1 MNWYKEAKKVE
12 HNYSWVYI
20 DLPKDIQSQIIA
32 FGEEIDPDDLFTKE
46 ADGGI
51 ERTPH
56 ITVKYGLLTED
67 IKDIKECLEGLKGGK
82 AHMGSSS
89 IFEGD
94 KYDVV
99 KITVESKALANLH
112 NNLNQLPHEDKH
124 MEYNAHATIAYVKK
138 GKGKKYN
145 KKFKLNKSFR
155 FGEVFFG
162 NNKKDFT
169 IKLAHLT
176 SFNKQAMALDPDAY
190 KTEPNPARLRQHMDV
205 DRVWSPYTGKT
216 IPIPQQQNPEEI
228 ENLYRGVHFA
238 FTPEHAAIYACGK
251 ATKEDP
257 PVIIEIE
264 PKGLKQQT
272 DVDAIVDQSLT
283 YYIDNKKSE
292 WQSLLQSGKDIETI
306 SDEIIN
312 DIDGDLSNWEDGGDV
327 MDTADDIIM
336 QQQTPIP
343 PSVIQGLISTKAP
356 QQVINTINQLISGKI
371 SSKMLIKM
379 VGQMRVN
386 NSIDSSRVKAIY
398 QVPWIDLSAEVT
410 QDPYSMDDEQ
420 RDEYLEEQGWH
431 MEGEDI
437 VNENGQIIPSYESLL
452 YDQWLSLT
460 TLYKNNQLYFKGYTS
475 KDSIWH
481 GTTLSRARSAYPDLL
496 GGAMPEVEAKVTKK
510 MESWYKSP
518 FMRAMNYSEKKDIPS
533 EISNNYTVAQNAKTK
548 KKALLQPYY
557 VVVIIE
563 DADRMLKSLQDA
575 REWAYSSEQARMK
588 FLADY
593 PVLRDNYLNRGIE
606 VAARFDKAMW
616 EERLKNIAE
625 AEKEKEE
632 KIQDMWWNK
641 Y

>member
-124 MEYNAHATIAYVKK
+124 MEYNAHATIAYAKK

-190 KTEPNPARLRQHMDV
+190 KTETQPARLPQHQDIAHGFNPM
-205 DRVWSPYTGKT
+205 TGKS
-216 IPIPQQQNPEEI
+216 IPIPQRQNPSEI
-228 ENLYRGVHFA
+228 ESLYSGVHFA
-238 FTPEHAAIYACGK
+238 FNPEHAAIYAIGK

-264 PKGLKQQT
+264 PKGLKQQP
-272 DVDAIVDQSLT
+272 DVDAMMDQRLT
-283 YYIDNKKSE
+283 YYLDDKKNE
-292 WQSLLQSGKDIETI
+292 WQPILQSGKDQQTI
-306 SDEIIN
+306 ADEIYD
-312 DIDGDLSNWEDGGDV
+312 DIVSDLGNWTEEGDV
-327 MDTADDIIM
+327 YDTADDIILKE
-336 QQQTPIP
+336 QVPIP
-343 PSVIQGLISTKAP
+343 PSVIRDLIINKSP
-356 QQVINTINQLISGKI
+356 QQIINTINQLISGKI
-371 SSKMLIKM
+371 SNKLLIRM

-386 NSIDSSRVKAIY
+386 NNIDSSRVKAIY
-398 QVPWIDLSAEVT
+398 QVPWVDLSAEAT
-410 QDPYSMDDEQ
+410 QDPYGMADEQ
-420 RDEYLEEQGWH
+420 LKELMEEKGWH
-431 MEGEDI
+431 QEGDDI
-437 VNENGQIIPSYESLL
+437 INEKGQIVPSYESLM
-452 YDQWLSLT
+452 YNQWLDLT
-460 TLYKNNQLYFKGYTS
+460 PLYKNNQLYFKGYTS

-481 GTTLSRARSAYPDLL
+481 GTTLSRAKSAYPELL
-496 GGAMPEVEAKVTKK
+496 GGSVVAKT
-510 MESWYKSP
+510 ESWYKPP
-518 FMRAMNYSEKKDIPS
+518 FMRAMNYVGVPNEKKDISASIPYK
-533 EISNNYTVAQNAKTK
+533 YTVANEQ
-548 KKALLQPYY
+548 KAELKPYY
-557 VVVIIE
+557 IVTIRE
-563 DADRMLKSLQDA
+563 DGDVPVASLKNV
-575 REWAYSSEQARMK
+575 RVRAYSSEQARMK
-588 FLADY
+588 FLDKY
-593 PVLRDNYLNRGIE
+593 LFLRDYRLLGIDVE
-606 VAARFDKAMW
+606 ARVDDAMW
-616 EERLKNIAE
+616 QAEQRGDAAKKQIAE
-625 AEKEKEE
+625 EN
-632 KIQDMWWNK
+632 IQNAWWNK
-641 Y
+641 